1 MWGLCLGQKRAKF
14 LLFLLYHCFYLF
26 EMFQNLTKISW
37 ETNRLL
43 NYWSHVGAMFGP
55 FWTILDHVWP
65 SFPFRPARALKF
77 SILGKYGL
85 SNISI
90 ECLLFG
96 TISGPCWDN
105 VCPIFTSWPAKAL
118 KFWGLS
124 QHGIKH
130 MSSKYQFWGHIRAR
144 TMLGP
149 YLSEFYIQT
158 KKSPKIR
165 NAGSIWSW
173 VICLLIAYFLRWCQG
188 HVWTMLEPCMA

>member
-77 SILGKYGL
+77 SRLGKYGL
-85 SNISI
+85 CKISRLPI
-90 ECLLFG
+90 DLKCLRLSHYNLSEAYVYGVILFE
-96 TISGPCWDN
+96 TISMLFLDC
-105 VCPIFTSWPAKAL
+105 S
-118 KFWGLS
+118 
-124 QHGIKH
+124 
-130 MSSKYQFWGHIRAR
+130 R
-144 TMLGP
+144 TMLTLLLLP
-149 YLSEFYIQT
+149 DQLKHINFED
-158 KKSPKIR
+158 
-165 NAGSIWSW
+165 W
-173 VICLLIAYFLRWCQG
+173 VNM
-188 HVWTMLEPCMA
+188 V